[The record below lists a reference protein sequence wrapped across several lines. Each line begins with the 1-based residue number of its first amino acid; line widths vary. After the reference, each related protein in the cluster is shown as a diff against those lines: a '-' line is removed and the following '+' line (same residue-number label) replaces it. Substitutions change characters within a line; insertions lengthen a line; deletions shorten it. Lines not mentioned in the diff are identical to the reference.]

1 MRGKAHRLG
10 HNFRPGFLKYTVGHK
25 VHRNPHST
33 GLIWLAK
40 VDLLKKYRGLMVVAI
55 LLDWIYHLI
64 VYLGKNLEHGHEGEG
79 EGGKVLEEGFT
90 VVFLQVA
97 E

>member
-1 MRGKAHRLG
+1 
-10 HNFRPGFLKYTVGHK
+10 
-25 VHRNPHST
+25 
-33 GLIWLAK
+33 LIWPIRVEGIEFA
-40 VDLLKKYRGLMVVAI
+40 VIAI
-55 LLDWIYHLI
+55 LLDWIYQLLLI

-79 EGGKVLEEGFT
+79 EGGEVLEEGFT

>member
-1 MRGKAHRLG
+1 
-10 HNFRPGFLKYTVGHK
+10 
-25 VHRNPHST
+25 
-33 GLIWLAK
+33 LIWSIRVESREFA
-40 VDLLKKYRGLMVVAI
+40 VIAI
-55 LLDWIYHLI
+55 LLTSIYHLILI

-79 EGGKVLEEGFT
+79 EGGEVLEEGFT

>member
-1 MRGKAHRLG
+1 
-10 HNFRPGFLKYTVGHK
+10 
-25 VHRNPHST
+25 
-33 GLIWLAK
+33 
-40 VDLLKKYRGLMVVAI
+40 MVVAI

-79 EGGKVLEEGFT
+79 EGGEVLEEGFT